1 MRGWEFQ
8 KLCWRMQREL
18 SKNRKPLVL
27 FFGGGYES
35 QILLGVLL
43 KLRKEF
49 LIVHNVM
56 GGIGCKVRE
65 VLSFSGQRYLLLRNW
80 KENKDTKVFTSE
92 PFCFEEN
99 ECGFSEKDYL
109 LIAGFKLS
117 EPYLVKAFYKG
128 VYNSLYCPLLRMCDE
143 DVEQI
148 YQDMKD
154 GEKFGSFMFE
164 HLASDS
170 HHNIVIT

>member
-1 MRGWEFQ
+1 
-8 KLCWRMQREL
+8 MQREL
-18 SKNRKPLVL
+18 SKNRKPIVL

-35 QILLGVLL
+35 QILLGTLL
-43 KLRKEF
+43 KLHKDF
-49 LIVHNVM
+49 LIVHNIM
-56 GGIGCKVRE
+56 GKTSRKVRK
-65 VLSFSGQRYLLLRNW
+65 VLAYSGRRRLLLRNYQEDEDI
-80 KENKDTKVFTSE
+80 KSFLAK

-128 VYNSLYCPLLRMCDE
+128 HYNSLYCPLLRMCDE
-143 DVEQI
+143 DIERI

-154 GEKFGSFMFE
+154 QEEFGGFLYE

-170 HHNIVIT
+170 HHNITVT